1 MARAKHVKMRAP
13 ETGKMIMRDSGGGT
27 WGLVVAAGQGERA
40 GGGLPKQ
47 YRRLAGEAIVARA
60 AAALLHHPGIDGV
73 AVVIAPGQGDLY
85 RQACAHLPLPDP
97 VEGGAARQE
106 SVRLGLEALALR
118 QPDRVLIHDAARPFL
133 PGAVIDRLLE
143 TLDHSPAAL
152 PVLPVVDTLKRVE
165 AGTISATVDR
175 TGLVRAQTPQG
186 FHFASILQGHRDHA
200 GQSLT
205 DDAALAE
212 RAGLTVTAVAGDES
226 LFKITRPEDFERAA
240 RHLSSGF
247 ETRTGAGFDVHRLGA
262 GDHVMLCGV
271 AIPHDQGLLGHSD
284 ADVAL
289 HALTDALLGAIAA
302 GDIGAHF
309 PPSEAQWRGAASDRF
324 LAHAAGLLRAQG
336 GEIINTDV
344 TLICERPKIGPHRQA
359 MRARIA
365 DILEISIDR
374 VSVKATTTERLGF
387 TGRAEGI
394 AAQAS
399 ASVRV
404 PIDHG

>member
-1 MARAKHVKMRAP
+1 
-13 ETGKMIMRDSGGGT
+13 MIMRVSGGRT
-27 WGLVVAAGQGERA
+27 WGLVLAAGQGERA
-40 GGGLPKQ
+40 GGGPPKQ

-60 AAALLHHPGIDGV
+60 AAALLHHPRIDGV
-73 AVVIAPGQGDLY
+73 VVVIAPGQRDLY
-85 RQACAHLPLPDP
+85 RQACGHLALLDP
-97 VEGGAARQE
+97 VEGGAQRQD
-106 SVRLGLEALALR
+106 SVRLGLEALAPL
-118 QPDRVLIHDAARPFL
+118 QPGQVLIHDAARPFL
-133 PGAVIDRLLE
+133 PGVVIERLLE
-143 TLDHSPAAL
+143 ALNHSPAAL
-152 PVLPVVDTLKRVE
+152 PVLPVVDTLKLVK
-165 AGTISATVDR
+165 AGAILATVDR

-186 FHFASILQGHRDHA
+186 FHFESILQGHRDHA
-200 GQSLT
+200 GRSLT
-205 DDAALAE
+205 DDTALAE
-212 RAGLTVTAVAGDES
+212 RAGLKVTAVAGDES
-226 LFKITRPEDFERAA
+226 LFKITRPEDFARAA

-247 ETRTGAGFDVHRLGA
+247 ETRTGTGFDVHRLGP

-309 PPSEAQWRGAASDRF
+309 PPNDAEWSGAASDNF
-324 LAHAAGLLRAQG
+324 VAHAAGLLRAQG
-336 GEIINTDV
+336 GEIINIDV

-359 MRARIA
+359 MRTKLAS
-365 DILEISIDR
+365 ILGISIDR
-374 VSVKATTTERLGF
+374 LSVKATTTERLGF

-404 PIDHG
+404 PINNG

>member
-1 MARAKHVKMRAP
+1 LSLKREKI
-13 ETGKMIMRDSGGGT
+13 IMRDSGGGT
-27 WGLVVAAGQGERA
+27 WGLVLAAGQGERA

-60 AAALLHHPGIDGV
+60 AAALLHHPKINGV
-73 AVVIAPGQGDLY
+73 AVVIALGQGDLY

-97 VEGGAARQE
+97 IEGGAERQD
-106 SVRLGLEALALR
+106 SVRLGLEALAPR

-143 TLDHSPAAL
+143 ILDHGPAAL

-175 TGLVRAQTPQG
+175 AGLVRAQTPQA
-186 FHFASILQGHRDHA
+186 FHFATILQGHRDLA

-205 DDAALAE
+205 DDTALAE
-212 RAGLTVTAVAGDES
+212 RAGLTVSAVAGDES

-240 RHLSSGF
+240 RHLSSGY
-247 ETRTGAGFDVHRLGA
+247 ETRTGTGFDVHRLGA

-302 GDIGAHF
+302 GDVGAHF

-324 LAHAAGLLRAQG
+324 VAHAAGLLRAQG

-344 TLICERPKIGPHRQA
+344 TLVCERPKIGPHRQA

-365 DILEISIDR
+365 GILRISIDR

-399 ASVRV
+399 ASVRM
-404 PIDHG
+404 PINHD